1 MKVLSIGNSFSQD
14 AQRYLHELAKN
25 DGVDLYSANL
35 FIGGCSLETHYNN
48 LLKEEANYQLEIN
61 GQTTSEFTS
70 IKKALLSAEWDY
82 ITLQQASHKSGD
94 YTSYTPYIK
103 ELCGYVKSVCPFA
116 KILLHQTWAYEDKS
130 EKLTITPYQTAEE
143 MHSAIVN
150 AYNQCLHD
158 ADFDGIIPC
167 GEAMINATRLGVEKM
182 HRDTFH
188 ASLGKGRYLLAL
200 TWYKYITGNDISC
213 NNFNS
218 LDESITEKERELIIK
233 AVTTACKIS

>member
-1 MKVLSIGNSFSQD
+1 M
-14 AQRYLHELAKN
+14 
-25 DGVDLYSANL
+25 
-35 FIGGCSLETHYNN
+35 
-48 LLKEEANYQLEIN
+48 
-61 GQTTSEFTS
+61 
-70 IKKALLSAEWDY
+70 
-82 ITLQQASHKSGD
+82 
-94 YTSYTPYIK
+94 
-103 ELCGYVKSVCPFA
+103 
-116 KILLHQTWAYEDKS
+116 
-130 EKLTITPYQTAEE
+130 QTAEE

-158 ADFDGIIPC
+158 ADFDGLIPC

-218 LDESITEKERELIIK
+218 LDESITEKERELIIN
-233 AVTTACKIS
+233 AVITACKIS